1 MISENELRELVN
13 KAKSDKKGI
22 FELATMLQEREVF
35 REPKTD
41 TKDNTKEVKE

>member
-1 MISENELRELVN
+1 MISENELRDLVI
-13 KAKSDKKGI
+13 KAKNDKKGI